1 MGDNRARAMESV
13 NRTDTA
19 WRTRGEGPK
28 SPLDPLQR
36 RADLI
41 AHYDRHGYPERA
53 DYLRRIDEGP
63 AVLTAFIS
71 AFSQRNVQ
79 GGPAALR
86 AALTWWAN
94 AAASEI
100 LISRFTDQLK
110 ASQQPATP
118 LSTRRLSST
127 QRGLQE
133 AFDDILV
140 IGLAARVNTRL
151 QPWPVELN
159 GISPSMAI
167 YQLLTTA
174 RRACGSLEPLPKW
187 TLPPPHW
194 ELAEAHLIVCDL
206 CTIVDLHRRPSTRCR
221 LCKKR
226 HAKPNTLLVP
236 KRHVDLPWLITG
248 YAQKHL
254 HYCDWCAQPLFG
266 NADAKRHPTCKTAA
280 SRSAAAGSA
289 RRPA

>member
-1 MGDNRARAMESV
+1 MEFV
-13 NRTDTA
+13 NSINTA
-19 WRTRGEGPK
+19 WRTRGQGPE

-63 AVLTAFIS
+63 AVLTALIS
-71 AFSQRNVQ
+71 AFSQQHVQ

-86 AALTWWAN
+86 AALTWWAT
-94 AAASEI
+94 AAATEI

-110 ASQQPATP
+110 ASQRPATP
-118 LSTRRLSST
+118 SGARRLSST
-127 QRGLQE
+127 QSELQE
-133 AFDDILV
+133 ALDDILV
-140 IGLAARVNTRL
+140 IGLAARVHTRL

-174 RRACGSLEPLPKW
+174 RRASGAFGPLPKW
-187 TLPPPHW
+187 TLPSPHR
-194 ELAEAHLIVCDL
+194 EVAEAHLIVCEL
-206 CTIVDLHRRPSTRCR
+206 CTIVDLHRRPSNRCR

-254 HYCDWCAQPLFG
+254 HYCDGCAQPLFG
-266 NADAKRHPTCKTAA
+266 NADAKRHPACKTAA
-280 SRSAAAGSA
+280 SRAAAAGPE
-289 RRPA
+289 RRPD